1 MEQAATDD
9 ERRGAWQVARPRVT
23 AAEDQLAVL
32 GTSAPDEASALQVSR
47 LTSGVAG
54 VRESLDAVSIASDP
68 SLASQARGQ
77 LTQAQRALTDAL
89 PPRRHRPRLS
99 GAVHRTHP
107 PPMHRPRTPYCS
119 RPLPLPASA
128 SAEVQRQPDPLT
140 VSKPPLAM
148 PSRSAPE
155 SARTV

>member
-32 GTSAPDEASALQVSR
+32 ATSAPDEASALQVSR

-54 VRESLDAVSIASDP
+54 VRESLDAVSSAADP

-89 PPRRHRPRLS
+89 PP
-99 GAVHRTHP
+99 VP
-107 PPMHRPRTPYCS
+107 PPTP
-119 RPLPLPASA
+119 PA
-128 SAEVQRQPDPLT
+128 
-140 VSKPPLAM
+140 
-148 PSRSAPE
+148 
-155 SARTV
+155 